1 MPISAGLIRYWKII
15 SDYFE
20 TDNPCVLQASNRI
33 MDLRVE
39 DIFIGTE
46 KIAPMKMSHFPFNGS
61 GGCVAAEALMR
72 EFT

>member
-1 MPISAGLIRYWKII
+1 MFY
-15 SDYFE
+15 
-20 TDNPCVLQASNRI
+20 QASNRI

-72 EFT
+72 EFA